1 MEIKLSKQMALDTMY
16 LYNVVQIPILEELYD
31 KIKNKL
37 TLPTVIDINGDLV
50 LGVISDIIRNK
61 AKNIKISEDN
71 LIASRC
77 ISYQLDEQDITG
89 YEDIEQSITSY
100 LMDILYSPTG
110 YINDIPMLKNVS
122 IVNVEKDVT
131 DLDNS
136 TPKNM
141 LISVL
146 MNEYKSEI
154 KSALLDK
161 IKQTITDYK
170 TNKEENK

>member
-1 MEIKLSKQMALDTMY
+1 MEIKLSKQMAIDTMY
-16 LYNVVQIPILEELYD
+16 LINVVQIPIVDELYD

-61 AKNIKISEDN
+61 AKNIKISKDN
-71 LIASRC
+71 LITSRC

>member
-1 MEIKLSKQMALDTMY
+1 MEIKLSKQSALDTMY

-61 AKNIKISEDN
+61 AKNIKISKDN

>member
-1 MEIKLSKQMALDTMY
+1 M
-16 LYNVVQIPILEELYD
+16 
-31 KIKNKL
+31 
-37 TLPTVIDINGDLV
+37 
-50 LGVISDIIRNK
+50 
-61 AKNIKISEDN
+61 
-71 LIASRC
+71 C
-77 ISYQLDEQDITG
+77 

-100 LMDILYSPTG
+100 LMDILYSPTE
-110 YINDIPMLKNVS
+110 YINNIPMLKNVS

>member
-37 TLPTVIDINGDLV
+37 TLPTVININGDLV

-61 AKNIKISEDN
+61 SKNIKIAKDN

-77 ISYQLDEQDITG
+77 ISYQLDEQDIIG

-131 DLDNS
+131 DLDNN

>member
-1 MEIKLSKQMALDTMY
+1 ME
-16 LYNVVQIPILEELYD
+16 
-31 KIKNKL
+31 
-37 TLPTVIDINGDLV
+37 
-50 LGVISDIIRNK
+50 
-61 AKNIKISEDN
+61 
-71 LIASRC
+71 
-77 ISYQLDEQDITG
+77 
-89 YEDIEQSITSY
+89 
-100 LMDILYSPTG
+100 ILYSPTG

>member
-1 MEIKLSKQMALDTMY
+1 
-16 LYNVVQIPILEELYD
+16 
-31 KIKNKL
+31 
-37 TLPTVIDINGDLV
+37 
-50 LGVISDIIRNK
+50 
-61 AKNIKISEDN
+61 
-71 LIASRC
+71 
-77 ISYQLDEQDITG
+77 
-89 YEDIEQSITSY
+89 
-100 LMDILYSPTG
+100 
-110 YINDIPMLKNVS
+110 MLKNVS

>member
-1 MEIKLSKQMALDTMY
+1 MEIKLSKQSALDTMY

-61 AKNIKISEDN
+61 AKNIKISKDN
-71 LIASRC
+71 LIASHC